1 VNKESSIYIAGH
13 NGMVGS
19 AIVRLLISK
28 GYNNLILKNRKNLD
42 LTKELDTKLFFKKNL
57 PDYVINAAGLIGG
70 INANIKSPVEFC
82 SVNFLISNNLLKFSS
97 EYNVKKIVM
106 IGSSCMYPHAA
117 KPPFQER
124 DILSNKPEP
133 TNEGF
138 ALSKIMSLKLSQYY
152 SNQYGLKT
160 LNLIASNLYGTND
173 HYDLENS
180 HVLSALIKKFVDA
193 DRMGLKE
200 VKLWGSGKPIREFMH
215 VDDFAEALFFLIKN
229 WGSNDFINV
238 GSGEEISIKNLA
250 ELIINKTGYKGSLL
264 WDNTKKDGMIRKCL
278 DISSLKN
285 LNYKHKIPISEGIVK
300 TINEYKKQIEL

>member
-1 VNKESSIYIAGH
+1 
-13 NGMVGS
+13 
-19 AIVRLLISK
+19 
-28 GYNNLILKNRKNLD
+28 
-42 LTKELDTKLFFKKNL
+42 
-57 PDYVINAAGLIGG
+57 
-70 INANIKSPVEFC
+70 
-82 SVNFLISNNLLKFSS
+82 
-97 EYNVKKIVM
+97 
-106 IGSSCMYPHAA
+106 
-117 KPPFQER
+117 
-124 DILSNKPEP
+124 LSNKPEP

-229 WGSNDFINV
+229 WESNNFINV

-250 ELIINKTGYKGSLL
+250 ELIINKTGYKGSVL
-264 WDNTKKDGMIRKCL
+264 WDYSKKDGMIRKCL
-278 DISSLKN
+278 DISSLKK
-285 LNYKHKIPISEGIVK
+285 LNYKHNISISEGIVK